1 MKYFNIIS
9 YVIDF
14 MQKLVPVSSKGQ
26 VVIPARIRHKHKI
39 SNLVLI
45 KEEKGK
51 IILEPARSMEESF
64 GEGGEAAREAAIEI
78 SVDRRK
84 EVESERKKLPI

>member
-1 MKYFNIIS
+1 
-9 YVIDF
+9 

-26 VVIPARIRHKHKI
+26 VLIPARIRQKHKI
-39 SNLVLI
+39 SKRVLI

-51 IILEPARSMEESF
+51 IILEPAKSMEESF

-78 SVDRRK
+78 SIDRRK
-84 EVESERKKLPI
+84 EVESERKKLSV